1 MFLTGTISPLAR
13 RAGAYQATRM
23 PPSYAVKDWPRQ
35 GPAQPCQSLTN
46 PVHCRW

>member
-13 RAGAYQATRM
+13 RAGAYQATRI
-23 PPSYAVKDWPRQ
+23 PPSYAVKYWPPH
-35 GPAQPCQSLTN
+35 GPAQPRQSLTN